1 MTKFVHHAR
10 KVARD
15 ATAGPMDLQ
24 MAIDHHVMAVLHATA
39 IDHHVMVM
47 VHRVTA
53 VHHATVIV
61 HHVMANVHHVTASVH
76 RVTANAHRVTVA
88 HRETVSDLPDLQ
100 RRSVL
105 SKTLCDLMPTKTESS
120 TKQS

>member
-1 MTKFVHHAR
+1 MTKFVHHVR

-15 ATAGPMDLQ
+15 ATAGPMD
-24 MAIDHHVMAVLHATA
+24 HHVMAN
-39 IDHHVMVM
+39 

-53 VHHATVIV
+53 VHHAMEIV
-61 HHVMANVHHVTASVH
+61 LHAMEIVLHVTENDH
-76 RVTANAHRVTVA
+76 RVTANAHRMTANAHRMTVV

-120 TKQS
+120 TKQNSWSSPPK

>member
-24 MAIDHHVMAVLHATA
+24 MAIDHHVMVVL
-39 IDHHVMVM
+39 
-47 VHRVTA
+47 
-53 VHHATVIV
+53 HATVIV
-61 HHVMANVHHVTASVH
+61 HHVMANVH
-76 RVTANAHRVTVA
+76 RVTANAHRVMANA
-88 HRETVSDLPDLQ
+88 HRVMAVLHATEIVHHVTANAHRVTVSDLPDLQ

>member
-24 MAIDHHVMAVLHATA
+24 MAIEHHVMAVL
-39 IDHHVMVM
+39 
-47 VHRVTA
+47 
-53 VHHATVIV
+53 HATVIV
-61 HHVMANVHHVTASVH
+61 HHVMANVHRVTAVLHATVIVHVTA
-76 RVTANAHRVTVA
+76 NA

>member
-24 MAIDHHVMAVLHATA
+24 MAIDHHVMVVL
-39 IDHHVMVM
+39 
-47 VHRVTA
+47 
-53 VHHATVIV
+53 HATVIV
-61 HHVMANVHHVTASVH
+61 LHATEIVHH
-76 RVTANAHRVTVA
+76 VTANAHRV
-88 HRETVSDLPDLQ
+88 TVSDLPDLQ

>member
-24 MAIDHHVMAVLHATA
+24 MAIDHHVMAVLHATV
-39 IDHHVMVM
+39 IVHHVM
-47 VHRVTA
+47 
-53 VHHATVIV
+53 VIV
-61 HHVMANVHHVTASVH
+61 HHVMANVHRVTAVLHATVIVHVTA
-76 RVTANAHRVTVA
+76 NA

>member
-24 MAIDHHVMAVLHATA
+24 MAIDHHVMAVLHATE
-39 IDHHVMVM
+39 
-47 VHRVTA
+47 
-53 VHHATVIV
+53 IV
-61 HHVMANVHHVTASVH
+61 HH
-76 RVTANAHRVTVA
+76 VTANAHRV
-88 HRETVSDLPDLQ
+88 TVSDLPDLQ

>member
-24 MAIDHHVMAVLHATA
+24 MAIDHHVMAVLHATV
-39 IDHHVMVM
+39 IVHHVMAN

-53 VHHATVIV
+53 NAHRVMAVLHATVIV
-61 HHVMANVHHVTASVH
+61 HHVMANV
-76 RVTANAHRVTVA
+76 

>member
-24 MAIDHHVMAVLHATA
+24 MAIDHHVMAVLHAT
-39 IDHHVMVM
+39 
-47 VHRVTA
+47 
-53 VHHATVIV
+53 VIV
-61 HHVMANVHHVTASVH
+61 HHVTEIVHH
-76 RVTANAHRVTVA
+76 VTANAHRV
-88 HRETVSDLPDLQ
+88 TVSDLPDLQ